1 MLMKRDVEGT
11 NNPDNNYYALMP
23 RSLLVGK
30 YSNGKRLGMGARVLL
45 VLLLSYRS
53 LPRILVSQRKMARQ
67 IGVSRQ
73 TISKYLK
80 ELKNAGLITS
90 HRTGST
96 CIIKFTS
103 VVNLSIQRC
112 KAQFTQVTNNRNEKE
127 KLYMTPK
134 KKFNPL
140 TAKDKIGQYN
150 EFDF

>member
-1 MLMKRDVEGT
+1 MTSIFKGK
-11 NNPDNNYYALMP
+11 NNSENKFYALTP
-23 RSLLVGK
+23 RSLLKAVLP
-30 YSNGKRLGMGARVLL
+30 NGKSVSMGARVLL

-53 LPRILVSQRKMARQ
+53 LPRIMVSQQKMAIQ

-90 HRTGST
+90 HRTGSR
-96 CIIKFTS
+96 CQIEFTS

-112 KAQFTQVTNNRNEKE
+112 KAQFTQVINSRNEKE
-127 KLYMTPK
+127 KLYMPIK

-140 TAKDKIGQYN
+140 TAKDKIGQYS